1 MRLFYLTS
9 FVSIVCLCTTLKAQ
23 QPELNKTLWYKQ
35 PAKNWDEALPI
46 GNGRL
51 GAMIFGRVENEL
63 IQLNE
68 ETLWTG
74 GPADPNPN
82 PDAIKYL
89 PEVRKQLFAGNNRET
104 VKLMQKMQGPNTNM
118 YQPLANLILKQ
129 NINGTISN
137 YTRTLNIADA
147 IATTSFT
154 VNNVT
159 YKREIFATFPDQVI
173 VMRLTADRKNALNVS
188 FGLGGEL
195 EHQVKTED
203 NNQIILRGKARITS
217 DERGDTK
224 PLIYSDSLHR
234 NGMRYQARV
243 KVIRTDGKLSTD
255 SLLNVNG
262 ATEILVLVSGATSYN
277 GFDQYPDKG
286 GLDESAKA
294 LAFLNRAALKN
305 FETLK
310 QSHIQD
316 YHKYFN
322 RLHININNAGS
333 LLADV
338 PTDERLKNYKA
349 GKPDF
354 GLEELYFQFGRYLLI
369 SCSRPGGIPANLQG
383 IWNAS
388 IRPPW
393 RSNFTTNINL
403 QMNYW
408 PAEVTNLSE
417 LTAPLIEQI
426 KHMAVNGE
434 KTAQNYYGARGWALH
449 HNSDIW
455 AQTNPVGEGSG
466 DPKWANWSL
475 GSPWISQHLYEHYL
489 FTGDKKYL
497 KETAYP
503 LMKGA
508 ALFCLDW
515 LVEKDGYLVT
525 APSTSP
531 ENSYLLP
538 NGSKEVVT
546 IGSTMDLSIIRDL
559 FSNLI
564 DAAKILGTDQ
574 DFATLLKAKRDKLRP
589 LQIGKKGNLQE
600 WYGDFEDEDP
610 QHRHVSHLFGLHPGR
625 EISPLI
631 DTLYSNAAKKT
642 LLIRGDE
649 GTGWSKAWK
658 INFWARLLDGNHAYK
673 MYQELLKNST
683 LNNLFDTHPPFQIDG
698 NFGAAAGV
706 SEMLL
711 QSHLNQLQL
720 LPALPAAWKAGS
732 VKGLVARGG
741 FVVDLYWAN
750 GRLSKA
756 SILSK
761 NGGTLN
767 LLTPVGIK
775 ATGAKQV
782 KRGENFSNTIETTA
796 GKVYEISVTSDQNI
810 R

>member
-1 MRLFYLTS
+1 MRSLYLTP
-9 FVSIVCLCTTLKAQ
+9 FVLIIFLCTTLKAQ
-23 QPELNKTLWYKQ
+23 KPDLSKTLWYKQ
-35 PAKNWDEALPI
+35 PANNWNEALPI

-82 PDAIKYL
+82 PEAIKYI

-118 YQPLANLILKQ
+118 YQPLANLNLRQKIDGK
-129 NINGTISN
+129 ITN
-137 YTRTLNIADA
+137 YTRTLDIGEA

-154 VNNVT
+154 VDDVN
-159 YKREIFATFPDQVI
+159 YKRELFATFPGQVI
-173 VMRLTADRKNALNVS
+173 VMRLTADKKNALNVS
-188 FGLGGEL
+188 FGLGDEL
-195 EHQVKTED
+195 EHQVKTD
-203 NNQIILRGKARITS
+203 GNSQIILSGKARITS
-217 DERGDTK
+217 DEPRDTK
-224 PLIYSDSLHR
+224 PLIYADSLHH
-234 NGMRYQARV
+234 NGMRYQARL

-255 SLLNVNG
+255 SLLNVSG
-262 ATEILVLVSGATSYN
+262 ASEILVIISGATSYN
-277 GFDQYPDKG
+277 GFDQFPDRN
-286 GLDESAKA
+286 GLDENAKA
-294 LAFLNRAALKN
+294 SGFLNNAALKS
-305 FETLK
+305 FDALK
-310 QSHIQD
+310 KSHIED
-316 YHKYFN
+316 YQKYFN
-322 RLHININNAGS
+322 RLVININDTGS

-338 PTDERLKNYKA
+338 PTDVRLKNYKTGQA
-349 GKPDF
+349 DF
-354 GLEELYFQFGRYLLI
+354 GLEELYFRFGRYLLI
-369 SCSRPGGIPANLQG
+369 SCSRPGGIAANLQG

-434 KTAQNYYGARGWALH
+434 KTAKNYYGAKGWALH

-455 AQTNPVGEGSG
+455 AQTNPVGEGGG
-466 DPKWANWSL
+466 DPKWANWSM

-489 FTGDKKYL
+489 FTGDKKFL

-559 FSNLI
+559 FNNLI

-574 DFATLLKAKRDKLRP
+574 DFAKLLKEKRDRLRP
-589 LQIGKKGNLQE
+589 LQIGEKGNLQE

-631 DTLYSNAAKKT
+631 DTVYANAAKKT

-720 LPALPAAWKAGS
+720 LPALPVAWKQGS
-732 VKGLVARGG
+732 VKGLVGRGG
-741 FVVDLYWAN
+741 FVVDLYWKN
-750 GRLSKA
+750 GRLSNA

-767 LLTPVGIK
+767 LLTSVGIK
-775 ATGAKQV
+775 ASGAKQV
-782 KRGENFSNTIETTA
+782 KHGLNFSNTIETKA
-796 GKVYEISVTSDQNI
+796 GKVYEISVTSDQ
-810 R
+810 

>member
-1 MRLFYLTS
+1 MRFFYLTS
-9 FVSIVCLCTTLKAQ
+9 MVLTLCLQTTLKAQ
-23 QPELNKTLWYKQ
+23 QTQLSKTLWYKQ
-35 PAKNWDEALPI
+35 PANNWNEALPI

-118 YQPLANLILKQ
+118 YQPLANLNLKQ
-129 NINGTISN
+129 KIDGEISN
-137 YTRTLNIADA
+137 YRRTLDIANA

-154 VNNVT
+154 VNNVKYT
-159 YKREIFATFPDQVI
+159 REIFASFPDQVI
-173 VMRLTADRKNALNVS
+173 VMRLTADQKNALNVS
-188 FGLGGEL
+188 FGLGDEL
-195 EHQVKTED
+195 EHQVKTEA
-203 NNQIILRGKARITS
+203 NNQIVLTGKARITS
-217 DERGDTK
+217 DEPRDTK
-224 PLIYSDSLHR
+224 PFIYTDSLRH

-255 SLLNVNG
+255 SLLNVKD
-262 ATEILVLVSGATSYN
+262 ATEILVIISGATSFN
-277 GFDQYPDKG
+277 GFDHYPDRDG
-286 GLDESAKA
+286 VDENAKA
-294 LAFLNRAALKN
+294 LSFLKN
-305 FETLK
+305 AASKGFESLK
-310 QSHIQD
+310 KLHIQD
-316 YHKYFN
+316 YQKYFN
-322 RLHININNAGS
+322 RLAININNTGS
-333 LLADV
+333 LMADV
-338 PTDERLKNYKA
+338 PTDERLQQYKT
-349 GKPDF
+349 GKADF

-408 PAEVTNLSE
+408 PAEATNLSE

-434 KTAQNYYGARGWALH
+434 KTAKNYYGARGWALH

-455 AQTNPVGEGSG
+455 AQTNPVGEGGG

-489 FTGDKKYL
+489 FTGDQQYL

-531 ENSYLLP
+531 ENSYVLP

-559 FSNLI
+559 FNNLI
-564 DAAKILGTDQ
+564 DAAKILKIDS
-574 DFATLLKAKRDKLRP
+574 DFAKLLAAKRDRLRP

-631 DTLYSNAAKKT
+631 DTVYANAAKKT
-642 LLIRGDE
+642 LLIRGDA

-658 INFWARLLDGNHAYK
+658 INFWARLLDGDHSYK

-698 NFGAAAGV
+698 NFGAAAGI

-720 LPALPAAWKAGS
+720 LPALPTAWKAGS

-741 FVVDLYWAN
+741 FVVDLYWAD
-750 GRLSKA
+750 GKLSKA

-767 LLTPVGIK
+767 LLTNIGIK

-782 KRGENFSNTIETTA
+782 KRGVYFSNTLETAA
-796 GKVYEISVTSDQNI
+796 GKVYEISVTSDQ
-810 R
+810 